1 MINTKLTR
9 LASKIA
15 YRAHDGQTD
24 KAGVPYIFHPIHIAE
39 QMDSEESCIVALLH
53 DVVEDS
59 NITLEILSKY
69 FNDNIIEAL
78 RVLTKEEIDDY
89 TMYIKR
95 VKTNKLATKIKLKD
109 LEHNM
114 DLTRLDEIT
123 DEDKNRAKKYMDAI
137 RYLKDVETVQKILA
151 FSKFACI
158 IINT

>member
-53 DVVEDS
+53 DVIEDS
-59 NITLEILSKY
+59 NITLETLSKY

-137 RYLKDVETVQKILA
+137 RYLKDVETV
-151 FSKFACI
+151 
-158 IINT
+158 

>member
-15 YRAHDGQTD
+15 YRAHDGQAD

-53 DVVEDS
+53 DVIEDS

-151 FSKFACI
+151 FSKFVCI

>member
-53 DVVEDS
+53 DVIEDS

-69 FNDNIIEAL
+69 FNDDIITAL
-78 RVLTKEEIDDY
+78 RVLTKKENDDY
-89 TMYIKR
+89 VMYIKR
-95 VKTNKLATKIKLKD
+95 VKTNKLATKVKIKD
-109 LEHNM
+109 LEHNR
-114 DLTRLDEIT
+114 DLTRLDEVT
-123 DEDKNRAKKYMDAI
+123 DKDRKRSLKYWEAI
-137 RYLKDVETVQKILA
+137 RYLEDIETI
-151 FSKFACI
+151 
-158 IINT
+158 